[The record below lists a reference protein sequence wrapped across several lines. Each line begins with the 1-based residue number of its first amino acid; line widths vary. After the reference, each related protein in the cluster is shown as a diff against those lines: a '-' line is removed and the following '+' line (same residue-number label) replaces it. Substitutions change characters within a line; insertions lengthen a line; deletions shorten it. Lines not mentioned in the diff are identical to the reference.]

1 MALISSESMILMVN
15 GTLQSE
21 FFTMFWPTRLTY
33 STTTGSVM
41 RWADFSISMEYCLP
55 VLISQLVEYQLVTPR
70 PPMLRVP
77 MESTS
82 SSLPFL
88 MCGSSASPGEGRT
101 SDLAVSAVFAAGGL
115 DAVSDAES
123 GLAAPVSVFALL
135 SLGTPNAGR
144 SELLADG
151 WVGTAAGWVD
161 AADGWVDVVGVA
173 GCGAGCI
180 AAAGCVAAGAVAAGA
195 VVVESEGVVAD
206 GVVAGA
212 VEEGAG
218 CCALPPLTVA
228 SRAAASRAER
238 PK

>member
-1 MALISSESMILMVN
+1 
-15 GTLQSE
+15 
-21 FFTMFWPTRLTY
+21 
-33 STTTGSVM
+33 
-41 RWADFSISMEYCLP
+41 
-55 VLISQLVEYQLVTPR
+55 
-70 PPMLRVP
+70 
-77 MESTS
+77 
-82 SSLPFL
+82 
-88 MCGSSASPGEGRT
+88 
-101 SDLAVSAVFAAGGL
+101 
-115 DAVSDAES
+115 
-123 GLAAPVSVFALL
+123 
-135 SLGTPNAGR
+135 
-144 SELLADG
+144 
-151 WVGTAAGWVD
+151 
-161 AADGWVDVVGVA
+161 VDVVGVA